1 MRGHQCF
8 DLERWLNNRYKEI
21 QTPHPPSAC
30 AQPSATAV
38 DDRQARVCLLVA
50 MAGYIEDSQG
60 KAKFDVNRRRS
71 TALTFVAGL
80 CLGVLAS
87 CVYVKQRGGG
97 ASLSAVQQELVLQ
110 QSAVA
115 VRRLDAGSAGAS
127 SSSSSSSATSAAHK
141 ELEAVLQR
149 IAPDR
154 EVGCMHGSCS
164 QSPGQVVVRVYL
176 SQRTVQWH
184 SHALSVTHSTTQPTR
199 SCTAIHTTAWV
210 LREQR
215 SCITASIPH
224 VHAAPWHRVSLHLLA
239 VHTLHSHSSHPYLD
253 PTCCQTKIFPKPMG
267 ALGAPMHSSA
277 SPQHPAPLPH
287 PLIHL

>member
-38 DDRQARVCLLVA
+38 DDRQARACPLVA

-97 ASLSAVQQELVLQ
+97 GTSLGAAQQELVLQ
-110 QSAVA
+110 QSAVT

-127 SSSSSSSATSAAHK
+127 STGSSSSGATSAAHK

-154 EVGCMHGSCS
+154 EVGCMHAWLL
-164 QSPGQVVVRVYL
+164 QPEVVVRVFL

-184 SHALSVTHSTTQPTR
+184 SHALSVTHSTAQPTR
-199 SCTAIHTTAWV
+199 SCTAIHTMARV
-210 LREQR
+210 LREQG
-215 SCITASIPH
+215 SCMTASIPH
-224 VHAAPWHRVSLHLLA
+224 VHTAPWHRVPLRLLTI
-239 VHTLHSHSSHPYLD
+239 HTLHWTVH
-253 PTCCQTKIFPKPMG
+253 TRI
-267 ALGAPMHSSA
+267 
-277 SPQHPAPLPH
+277 
-287 PLIHL
+287 